1 MRVGATFGTRHGQ
14 PHAPL
19 LSRPSLRGSDEQL
32 ADAAATRRAGSDERS
47 DVGDRT
53 GCVDRDVARDAHE
66 SERLVLLING
76 QKHITVIAADSRESR
91 CDVAHFGWMLEL
103 REQLGDRAGVVC
115 ASFAY

>member
-14 PHAPL
+14 AHASL
-19 LSRPSLRGSDEQL
+19 LSRPTLRGSDEEL
-32 ADAAATRRAGSDERS
+32 ADAAAARRARSDERS
-47 DVGDRT
+47 DVGDRA

-76 QKHITVIAADSRESR
+76 HEHITVIAADGSESR
-91 CDVAHFGWMLEL
+91 CDVVHCGRVLEL
-103 REQLGDRAGVVC
+103 REQLGDRAGVVW